1 MCCTNERAA
10 APHDKNDFIHKNA
23 YKSNLKVIE
32 VNKSSELHLKLL
44 EKAAHQNTV
53 TSHLAVSGESRELNA
68 WYDHEFPPVKKSL
81 FVKKKMFN
89 LSNFPTFLQ
98 SNGLKKAKYWLRPS
112 EINFSNVEYDE
123 EDEEYSSN
131 NKNEDE
137 NENLP
142 RNTNSTN
149 KIKNNTDNQNRFL
162 PISLYSNSSSV
173 DVLQGG
179 LGSCKFRFKKK
190 ASLTF

>member
-1 MCCTNERAA
+1 MCCSNERSSS
-10 APHDKNDFIHKNA
+10 PLDKHNDFLSKNA

-44 EKAAHQNTV
+44 EKAAHHNVLNSHMTV
-53 TSHLAVSGESRELNA
+53 SSESRELNT

-81 FVKKKMFN
+81 YVKKKMFK

-98 SNGLKKAKYWLRPS
+98 NNGLKKAKYWLRPS
-112 EINFSNVEYDE
+112 EINFSNVDYVE
-123 EDEEYSSN
+123 EDEEYN
-131 NKNEDE
+131 EYEENVDVTIRRNK
-137 NENLP
+137 L
-142 RNTNSTN
+142 
-149 KIKNNTDNQNRFL
+149 KQTDNQNRFL

-179 LGSCKFRFKKK
+179 LGSCK
-190 ASLTF
+190 SLLKELFCSDIKLN